1 MSTSLIAWITRAIIF
16 GSVVMFGA
24 IGETLTEKS
33 GNLNLGTPGIM
44 AVGGAMSFVVN
55 FLYEQNCPN
64 PSRFVCVVLALAV
77 GFLSAAL
84 VGLLYSVLTT
94 SLRANQNVTG
104 LTITIF
110 GVGFAKFVALYVIP
124 TGAVS
129 IKATLSNEVFSARLF
144 YIPALGVFS
153 ELLLSYGFMMY
164 LAILLAI
171 ATHFFLYR
179 SRTGMNLRAVGENPA
194 TADAAGISVTR
205 YKYLATCVGAGISG
219 LGGIYYVLDYSYGTW
234 ATAAGSSIESLAWLS
249 VALVIFASWKPLNI
263 IWGSYIFG
271 MCFWAYNYVPV
282 ITGWQINTDLAQMLP
297 YVVTIVVLI
306 ISSIKKSMEN
316 PAPTSLGLTYFRE
329 ER

>member
-1 MSTSLIAWITRAIIF
+1 
-16 GSVVMFGA
+16 
-24 IGETLTEKS
+24 
-33 GNLNLGTPGIM
+33 
-44 AVGGAMSFVVN
+44 
-55 FLYEQNCPN
+55 
-64 PSRFVCVVLALAV
+64 
-77 GFLSAAL
+77 
-84 VGLLYSVLTT
+84 
-94 SLRANQNVTG
+94 
-104 LTITIF
+104 
-110 GVGFAKFVALYVIP
+110 
-124 TGAVS
+124 
-129 IKATLSNEVFSARLF
+129 
-144 YIPALGVFS
+144 
-153 ELLLSYGFMMY
+153 
-164 LAILLAI
+164 
-171 ATHFFLYR
+171 
-179 SRTGMNLRAVGENPA
+179 MNLRAVGENPA

-316 PAPTSLGLTYFRE
+316 QAPNSLGLTYFRE